1 MQFINLH
8 THHFS
13 NSDQVL
19 EIVNQYPWEFSTEIP
34 QYSIGIHPWYI
45 NQERL
50 SDDLK
55 MISQK
60 LKDENCLA
68 LGECGLDKRIKI
80 PLQLQTDVFQQQIE
94 LVQKTTKPIILH
106 CVAAYQEI
114 IEIKKE
120 MNIENSMIIHG
131 FSKNEQV
138 AKSLLDNGFHLSFG
152 KYLLRNPDLEKVFKF
167 VPNDLLFLETDTIE
181 ESIEEVYQKAANYKR
196 MTLDEMKQC
205 VFDNFTKAFQTN
217 K

>member
-13 NSDQVL
+13 NSEEIL
-19 EIVNQYPWEFSTEIP
+19 EVVNQYPWEFSNEIQ

-50 SDDLK
+50 QDDLLL
-55 MISQK
+55 ISEK
-60 LKDENCLA
+60 LKTENCLA
-68 LGECGLDKRIKI
+68 LGECGLDKRIEI
-80 PLQLQTDVFQQQIE
+80 PLQIQTEVFQQQIE
-94 LVQKTTKPIILH
+94 LVKQTRKPIILH
-106 CVAAYQEI
+106 CVAAYQEVI
-114 IEIKKE
+114 GIKKE

-138 AKSLLDNGFHLSFG
+138 AKSLLDNGFYLSFG

-181 ESIEEVYQKAANYKR
+181 ENIAEVYQKAANYKQ
-196 MTLDEMKQC
+196 MTLEGMKQQ
-205 VFDNFTKAFQTN
+205 VFENFTKVFQIN

>member
-13 NSDQVL
+13 NSEEML
-19 EIVNQYPWEFSTEIP
+19 EVVNQYPWEFSNEIP

-50 SDDLK
+50 QDDLLL
-55 MISQK
+55 ISEK
-60 LKDENCLA
+60 LKTENCLA
-68 LGECGLDKRIKI
+68 LGECGLDKRIEI
-80 PLQLQTDVFQQQIE
+80 PLQIQTEVFQQQVE
-94 LVQKTTKPIILH
+94 LVQQTTKPIILH
-106 CVAAYQEI
+106 CVAAYQEVI
-114 IEIKKE
+114 GIKKE
-120 MNIENSMIIHG
+120 MNIENPMIIHG

-138 AKSLLDNGFHLSFG
+138 AKSLLDNGFYLSFG

-181 ESIEEVYQKAANYKR
+181 ETIVEVYQKAANYKQI
-196 MTLDEMKQC
+196 TLEEIKKQ
-205 VFDNFTKAFQTN
+205 VFENFTNVFNN
-217 K
+217 KP